1 MAENL
6 AQQIIE
12 AARRLP
18 RKVYLPNPDADKLA
32 EDPFPALQTWL
43 TEIEP
48 SNRGQRFLLCL
59 DEYERL
65 DEVVKATSSRAPSRI
80 PDVVVLPTQQWEALS
95 NPEAV
100 IELNETP
107 PILVVEVVS
116 ESTQTQTTAASF
128 LSMLF
133 SKFLNTGLLTLFK
146 R

>member
-18 RKVYLPNPDADKLA
+18 RKVYLLSPDADKLA

-48 SNRGQRFLLCL
+48 SNRSQRFLVCL

-65 DEVVKATSSRAPSRI
+65 DEVLKL
-80 PDVVVLPTQQWEALS
+80 DF
-95 NPEAV
+95 N
-100 IELNETP
+100 
-107 PILVVEVVS
+107 
-116 ESTQTQTTAASF
+116 F
-128 LSMLF
+128 
-133 SKFLNTGLLTLFK
+133 
-146 R
+146 